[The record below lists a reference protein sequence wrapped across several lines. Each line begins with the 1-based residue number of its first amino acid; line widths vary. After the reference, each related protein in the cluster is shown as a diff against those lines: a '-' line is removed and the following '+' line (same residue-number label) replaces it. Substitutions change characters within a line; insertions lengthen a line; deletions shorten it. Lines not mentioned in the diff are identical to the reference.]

1 MGVLL
6 MHRREPQ
13 FDGKSTSFRAAHP
26 AAFASTD
33 KRCRMGEHTAGNG
46 SHEVPDLSVDLQHLC
61 IILFAAVPDSREWE
75 EGSEVPMAFQSHCCD
90 HNQTDDG
97 RKNGHKDPHDGI
109 FHGDI

>member
-6 MHRREPQ
+6 MYCREPQ
-13 FDGKSTSFRAAHP
+13 FDGKSTSFKAAHP

-33 KRCRMGEHTAGNG
+33 KRLYGRTHAGNG
-46 SHEVPDLSVDLQHLC
+46 SHEEPGLSVDLQHLC
-61 IILFAAVPDSREWE
+61 GILFAVVPDSREWE

-90 HNQTDDG
+90 HNQTDDS